1 MRPNLNTLQQHISA
15 LCMLLALMF
24 VPSTLSANS
33 DNVQAEEVY
42 LLTVQ
47 DINGTTGNYNV
58 PSNHQFT
65 NSSGAVYT
73 YTITSMPATG
83 FSFRIGV
90 KGWDKDMQPYTD
102 GDALTIGGSYTI
114 TTDCYGKGKA
124 WKVSYTEGEYK
135 SLTITVD
142 LSTSNRYVKITGV
155 KSSTGGG
162 TSTTCAPGLYIA
174 GDKYGKTGDQYIYKL
189 QRNKDKQYYISLN
202 AINGAEWS
210 GVQSYESGQGIDNY
224 YVRTIGQTYHLVYI
238 DDQGKETDY
247 YPSTNGYTLTGSDP
261 NTGSDKTK
269 DFSTT
274 PTSNWEIGVLN
285 SGDANGGIYNF
296 YVNTDVNGVPQNWYY
311 EADETKVVAYEV
323 NESTHT
329 TDAYLYCTRE
339 NTTGAYNKNFF
350 GMVSFVK
357 DGYLSF
363 LFADKTY
370 GRRKNSTS
378 TYDQDAAADSPN
390 AFQFSK
396 DRLDTGIYS
405 TEFNPSR
412 GNYIITG
419 DKKPSRIFIIGSAL
433 NSNLSDT
440 FTEWDPTNAVEM
452 PYSIEEGCYKAT
464 VTLNKDKQFRFLLD
478 HNESGAATSLDNNF
492 GEDANKPGVGGD
504 TDYNNKV
511 QVESSSSTGENIVF
525 NPVTDNYIVR
535 FYVERK
541 ADKQGFQW
549 TNDYGIYRYTIE
561 KPERLNATITPPT
574 ATVDYAASLT
584 PKVAVVG
591 TNATTRTYA
600 FTIDGTDPVINTTTG
615 EAGNTSTK
623 VVTYDYD
630 EVIPTNDIGTFY
642 MAPGNVLTFIDKDG
656 KEHTNKNS
664 TTVTVK
670 AQAVQTVTKGSKYRL
685 EGDIATGKYVFKTA
699 GEQPTGNYTV
709 TVTNNKKVSVNKA
722 VATVEAKKDGV
733 ADPDVDVYYTTDGTD
748 PLYSASAR
756 IVRDRTITIYSKPGK
771 VWNSGTIK
779 VAIPNTK
786 ATASCNYDITYST
799 SEGGYKNYLNNKI
812 GDNVKDIGGDG
823 HVVVYV
829 QPFEGD
835 ASFVQGVKMQVFINA
850 YEKLVDANGKVSYKS
865 LTTAQQPL
873 DRNSV
878 ISDPNVGE
886 NGDADWYYVD
896 LVPTEGYKEINVTL
910 GYVPEDEP
918 AVLTQAT
925 VANVCKDMFLRY
937 DLSSGNTKGQITD
950 VTYQHTLGEHF
961 YTTGDGGTKTDAAN
975 PTSGQAFFYAQV
987 PLAWV
992 SGNNTLKVY
1001 NGTSELT
1008 GATLTKQNGAETS
1021 DYSCVY
1027 KISVPK
1033 GLAENTEL
1041 TLKPNNGTKD
1051 GSESWKIKYQNGGY
1065 YFYESSS
1072 HYSTVAPLVFSQDN
1086 DETKDTEDMRKCG
1099 YSDINKTSF
1108 QTSDYTCALNPTWKY
1123 SPSLDNQ
1130 PTEVTNNWNGNEA
1143 TVNVIPK
1150 STTIS
1155 QTPVYSFY
1163 SESDNSEQDN
1173 SEQDNNNKCVP
1184 VTVQMIVRGE
1194 KGAKATLKLQSLD
1207 SEGEA
1212 TSTVA
1217 TDTMTFSGYDS
1228 QGTVTTDG
1236 RVESLLT
1243 DTKNGWQK
1251 LEATLTPTAK
1261 ENGNGLSISL
1271 TAEGGALQLSDV
1283 TLLEAANTDGHV
1295 WTTAPTNST
1304 TTEYDLSKRS
1314 KANAYSFFDRGE
1326 NKNAIIYANVNTVVG
1341 MSENTYDVAA
1351 ATPVTTTSAKAAKP
1365 RRAIGGGGGTGSGGG
1380 PAEPT
1385 EYTYSG
1391 GKLVLYDNLGSNTS
1405 QHSWGTSKSTTW
1417 ASFTYDRKFYG
1428 TTRSTGTR
1436 NTICLP
1442 FAMNQN
1448 QITSIFGSNAKIYQI
1463 SSFDKDDQSVAYG
1476 DKVTST
1482 SANKPYVLEITED
1495 DNDGVSLNSQII
1507 TEATPEKADDISTSI
1522 GEDTNPSYFVG
1533 EYSSSKRIPREDN
1546 GFTYYV
1552 YDADKDGIFRIVST
1566 KGANVKPFRA
1576 YLKVRR
1582 STSAAKPFYFFKVND
1597 NTTTAIDEVAA
1608 NATWS
1613 SNAPVYNLQGQMVRR
1628 AGETTSLPKGIYIQ
1642 NGRKFIQK

>member
-1 MRPNLNTLQQHISA
+1 MKFNVEKYEQNRTKEDITPSWNDKTFQIAYFDADGNKTLYS
-15 LCMLLALMF
+15 
-24 VPSTLSANS
+24 PSTDGYKLTSTDTGAGTEQTFGTSSNTWKIQDNGGMYDFVVKVDADGKPTNWYYQS
-33 DNVQAEEVY
+33 DPNR
-42 LLTVQ
+42 L
-47 DINGTTGNYNV
+47 
-58 PSNHQFT
+58 
-65 NSSGAVYT
+65 
-73 YTITSMPATG
+73 
-83 FSFRIGV
+83 
-90 KGWDKDMQPYTD
+90 
-102 GDALTIGGSYTI
+102 
-114 TTDCYGKGKA
+114 
-124 WKVSYTEGEYK
+124 VSYK
-135 SLTITVD
+135 AS
-142 LSTSNRYVKITGV
+142 STSNWTTEGFLYCVK
-155 KSSTGGG
+155 
-162 TSTTCAPGLYIA
+162 
-174 GDKYGKTGDQYIYKL
+174 
-189 QRNKDKQYYISLN
+189 N
-202 AINGAEWS
+202 
-210 GVQSYESGQGIDNY
+210 
-224 YVRTIGQTYHLVYI
+224 
-238 DDQGKETDY
+238 
-247 YPSTNGYTLTGSDP
+247 
-261 NTGSDKTK
+261 
-269 DFSTT
+269 
-274 PTSNWEIGVLN
+274 
-285 SGDANGGIYNF
+285 
-296 YVNTDVNGVPQNWYY
+296 NGVG
-311 EADETKVVAYEV
+311 A
-323 NESTHT
+323 SSG
-329 TDAYLYCTRE
+329 YC
-339 NTTGAYNKNFF
+339 KNFF
-350 GMVSFVK
+350 GTIPMVK
-357 DGYLSF
+357 DEEFKFITGNYWLG
-363 LFADKTY
+363 ARY
-370 GRRKNSTS
+370 
-378 TYDQDAAADSPN
+378 
-390 AFQFSK
+390 
-396 DRLDTGIYS
+396 DTGANGTNVGIGDAPNLKNPYDGIYPIEYNLDR
-405 TEFNPSR
+405 TDYQLA
-412 GNYIITG
+412 GG
-419 DKKPSRIFIIGSAL
+419 DQTPPRIFMIGSAL
-433 NSNLSDT
+433 NSSLGDD
-440 FTEWDPTNAVEM
+440 FTKWNPADATELVYDKDEQ
-452 PYSIEEGCYKAT
+452 CYKGT
-464 VTLNKDKQFRFLLD
+464 VTLAKNGQFRFLCD
-478 HNESGAATSLDNNF
+478 KNSSGSATSLELNF
-492 GEDANKPGVGGD
+492 GEDGNTPGNGGD
-504 TDYNNKV
+504 TNENNHVAYNDNSIKGTNV
-511 QVESSSSTGENIVF
+511 VF
-525 NPVTDNYIVR
+525 NPETNTYNVR
-535 FYVERK
+535 FYIEAGTDMPSFNWNSAK
-541 ADKQGFQW
+541 
-549 TNDYGIYRYTIE
+549 YRYTIE
-561 KPERLNATITPPT
+561 LPTRLNATITPPS
-574 ATVDYAASLT
+574 ATVAYGASLT

-591 TNATTRTYA
+591 TNAATRTYA
-600 FTIDGTDPVINTTTG
+600 YTLDGTDPVINTTTG
-615 EAGNTSTK
+615 KSGNKSTYIASY
-623 VVTYDYD
+623 TYDP
-630 EVIPTNDIGTFY
+630 VVPTNDFGTYY
-642 MAPGNVLTFIDKDG
+642 MAAGNVLNFIPIDSSTTITIQNATSATAKVQAVRTITEG
-656 KEHTNKNS
+656 KE
-664 TTVTVK
+664 
-670 AQAVQTVTKGSKYRL
+670 YRL
-685 EGDIATGKYVFKTA
+685 EGNIATGVYTFESTD
-699 GEQPTGNYTV
+699 GIQQTGTYTV
-709 TVTNNKKVSVNKA
+709 TVTNNEKVSVNKA

-733 ADPDVDVYYTTDGTD
+733 ADPDVDVYYTTDGTN

-771 VWNSGTIK
+771 VWNSGTIN

-829 QPFEGD
+829 QPFDEKGAITLGD
-835 ASFVQGVKMQVFINA
+835 NMKVFINA

-865 LTTAQQPL
+865 LTTAHQPL
-873 DRNSV
+873 DSA
-878 ISDPNVGE
+878 IYDPN
-886 NGDADWYYVD
+886 NDNWYYVD

-925 VANVCKDMFLRY
+925 VANVCNDMFLRY

-950 VTYQHTLGEHF
+950 VTYQHTRGEHF
-961 YTTGDGGTKTDAAN
+961 YTTGEGGTKTEAAN
-975 PTSGQAFFYAQV
+975 PRTDEHFFYAQV
-987 PLAWV
+987 PLAWA
-992 SGNNTLKVY
+992 SGKNTLKVY

-1051 GSESWKIKYQNGGY
+1051 GSVSWKIKYQNGGY
-1065 YFYESSS
+1065 YFYESAS
-1072 HYSTVAPLVFSQDN
+1072 HYSTIAPLVFSQDGTK
-1086 DETKDTEDMRKCG
+1086 DETDMRKMG
-1099 YSDINKTSF
+1099 FSDTNKTSL
-1108 QTSDYTCALNPTWKY
+1108 QTSDYTCALNPTWEC
-1123 SPSLDNQ
+1123 SNSSEAQ
-1130 PTEVTNNWNGNEA
+1130 TTTVTDNWNGNEA
-1143 TVNVIPK
+1143 TVNVIPAG
-1150 STTIS
+1150 TTIS

-1251 LEATLTPTAK
+1251 LEATITPTAD
-1261 ENGNGLSISL
+1261 EYGYGLSISL

-1365 RRAIGGGGGTGSGGG
+1365 RRATGGGGGTGSGGG

-1385 EYTYSG
+1385 KYTYSG

-1428 TTRSTGTR
+1428 TNRSDGTR

-1463 SSFDKDDQSVAYG
+1463 SSFDKNDQSVAYG

-1495 DNDGVSLNSQII
+1495 DNDGDSLNSQII

-1533 EYSSSKRIPREDN
+1533 EYSSSKRIPREDDD
-1546 GFTYYV
+1546 FTYYV

-1576 YLKVRR
+1576 YLKVRK

-1597 NTTTAIDEVAA
+1597 NTTTAIDEVTTDT
-1608 NATWS
+1608 TWS